1 MFCIF
6 FKKFLFLKNTKSQQ
20 YHSSTHVLPI
30 VSRIRK
36 YYECFQFS
44 PLLPIYQL
52 SPRPVKSS
60 TNSRGGVG
68 GKLWRFTK
76 DSTTIFFHFLRFL
89 PHKQT
94 CTSEIW
100 KSRFDS
106 LMKGKN
112 RKLIEKEKRKRIR
125 NIFFLFIYIFSIRQS
140 EFELRTTTKNPIIFC
155 FNYFCI
161 KQFVWNFVR
170 WRKTIL
176 KR

>member
-6 FKKFLFLKNTKSQQ
+6 FKKFLFLKILNHNNTIHRHTFSRLSLVYVNIMNVFSFPPFCQFTN
-20 YHSSTHVLPI
+20 YLRDPLNLPLTHAA
-30 VSRIRK
+30 
-36 YYECFQFS
+36 
-44 PLLPIYQL
+44 
-52 SPRPVKSS
+52 
-60 TNSRGGVG
+60 GVG

-125 NIFFLFIYIFSIRQS
+125 NIFFFLYIFFQLDKVNSNWGQQQKIQL
-140 EFELRTTTKNPIIFC
+140 FFVLIIFALNNLC
-155 FNYFCI
+155 GI
-161 KQFVWNFVR
+161 LLGDEKQF
-170 WRKTIL
+170 
-176 KR
+176 

>member
-6 FKKFLFLKNTKSQQ
+6 FKKFLFLKILNHNNTIHGHTFSRLSLVYVNIMNVFSFPPFCQFTN
-20 YHSSTHVLPI
+20 YLRDPLNHPLTHAGGLEENYEDLP
-30 VSRIRK
+30 RI
-36 YYECFQFS
+36 
-44 PLLPIYQL
+44 LP
-52 SPRPVKSS
+52 
-60 TNSRGGVG
+60 
-68 GKLWRFTK
+68 RF
-76 DSTTIFFHFLRFL
+76 FFHFLRFL

-94 CTSEIW
+94 CPSELW

>member
-1 MFCIF
+1 MNVFSFPPFCQF
-6 FKKFLFLKNTKSQQ
+6 TNYLRDPLNLPL
-20 YHSSTHVLPI
+20 THAA
-30 VSRIRK
+30 
-36 YYECFQFS
+36 
-44 PLLPIYQL
+44 
-52 SPRPVKSS
+52 
-60 TNSRGGVG
+60 GVG